1 MEKMRE
7 LVKKSK
13 MDPEKIMEM
22 LNPAMKAGQQIME
35 AFLQGMDSASMN
47 QDEQKNQKN
56 TFLFDPIFSFYV

>member
-1 MEKMRE
+1 
-7 LVKKSK
+7 

-56 TFLFDPIFSFYV
+56 TSK